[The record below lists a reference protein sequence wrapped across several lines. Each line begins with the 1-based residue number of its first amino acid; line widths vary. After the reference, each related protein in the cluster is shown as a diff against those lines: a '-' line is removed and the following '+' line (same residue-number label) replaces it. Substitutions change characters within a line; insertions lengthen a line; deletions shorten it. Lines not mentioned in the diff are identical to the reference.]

1 VERDT
6 TELLKV
12 EPIVDVDVERD
23 TTELLNDNI

>member
-23 TTELLNDNI
+23 TTELLNDDI